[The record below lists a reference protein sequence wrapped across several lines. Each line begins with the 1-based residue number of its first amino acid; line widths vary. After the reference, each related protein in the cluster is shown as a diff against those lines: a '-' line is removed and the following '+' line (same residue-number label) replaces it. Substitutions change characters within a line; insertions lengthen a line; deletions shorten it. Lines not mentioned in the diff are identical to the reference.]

1 MPESAQSAQ
10 SDQAAQIAKL
20 EHYENFP
27 VGSVLLPRAMRAP
40 VGVIYNF
47 ARSADDIADEGEAAP
62 AERHAGLAAY
72 QRGLDAIA
80 AGRPAPAEL
89 PLFTALAEVV
99 RAYRL
104 DLQNFYDLLS
114 AFDQDIDTY
123 RYADQAALDD
133 YCRRSAN
140 PVGRL
145 MLALFGADTADN
157 VACSDAICTALQLIN
172 FWQDVTIDW
181 RKGRVYIPQA
191 EMVRHAVRD
200 ADIDAQCCDSRWRAL
215 MQAQVQST
223 RALMLAGAPLARR
236 MPGRFGLE
244 LCLVVQGGL
253 RILEKIEQADYDVFR
268 HRPKLGKADWALL
281 MLRAG
286 AMRWGPAAR

>member
-10 SDQAAQIAKL
+10 AAEIAKL

-27 VGSVLLPRAMRAP
+27 VGSILLPRAMRAP

-80 AGRPAPAEL
+80 AGRPTPAEL
-89 PLFTALAEVV
+89 PLFAALAEVV

-114 AFDQDIDTY
+114 AFDQDIDID
-123 RYADQAALDD
+123 RYADQAALND

-172 FWQDVTIDW
+172 FWQDVAIDW
-181 RKGRVYIPQA
+181 RKGRIYIPQA
-191 EMVRHAVRD
+191 EMARCAVRD
-200 ADIDAQCCDSRWRAL
+200 ADIGAQCCDPRWRAL

-286 AMRWGPAAR
+286 AMRWGPVAR